1 MAKTTSAADT
11 LRTGAARGIN
21 NGRLVLQKTQKA
33 AAENTANA
41 ANAIKSNASFV
52 YKPSSGSADSSGGET
67 SSVRETVVNQETP
80 QQTTVNQNLAAQPES
95 RFKDDE
101 IEKMDVDEIDKILA
115 TDGSLTAEESDALK
129 KAKETKQDSTNND
142 ANTFRFRGRTDD
154 PDFAKPEEDK
164 FDIQQGDFIEFLM
177 KDVVLASAAWAG
189 NKTAKWIGVGA
200 YEFSSWAWH
209 KMLDGK
215 EAKEKEDAKKA
226 REKASK
232 AADTLDQQRKTSL
245 DNTPLP
251 ETDKTKAFANQ
262 IFAFHNAETAKPA
275 PGIVEGNAFF
285 HLLKAN
291 LEMDEKSFSD
301 LLAQKGMSPDHPLVK
316 QARERADFF
325 TNKIKKDGITDP
337 KKIEAEKKNFLDSIA
352 AVTERHAALATSA
365 QTFTANY
372 AAAAML
378 QEKIKNPDA
387 FANADLQKEF
397 LNRKQTEA
405 AKTFYLEAIKI
416 MHGGSNFKNLEDLTQ
431 TSVDAY
437 KTARDNIEKG
447 QYAERG
453 KLGENK
459 PLSVLQKTLENPE
472 KKYQKLSAED
482 MKGVAVAYIQ
492 SEQAGNQQLEAVNAR
507 IAAEEERQKQNDD
520 RRQNVED
527 TKNRIKKPKIN
538 EKTTESSSKEKI
550 TPTPTRGRDY

>member
-21 NGRLVLQKTQKA
+21 NGRLVLQQTRA
-33 AAENTANA
+33 AAAVNTANA

-115 TDGSLTAEESDALK
+115 TDGSLTAKESDALK

-177 KDVVLASAAWAG
+177 KDVVLASAAWAT

-200 YEFSSWAWH
+200 YEFGSWAWH

-232 AADTLDQQRKTSL
+232 AADTLDQKRKNSH
-245 DNTPLP
+245 DNKPLP
-251 ETDKTKAFANQ
+251 EKDTTTAFANQ
-262 IFAFHNAETAKPA
+262 LFSIHDAEIAKPSSQA
-275 PGIVEGNAFF
+275 AEANAFF
-285 HLLKAN
+285 HLTKAA
-291 LEMDEKSFSD
+291 LEMDEKNFND
-301 LLAQKGMSPDHPLVK
+301 LLTKKSISPNASFVK
-316 QARERADFF
+316 LARERAEFF
-325 TNKIKKDGITDP
+325 KNEIKKDGITDP
-337 KKIEAEKKNFLDSIA
+337 KKVEAEKKNFLDSIA
-352 AVTERHAALATSA
+352 ATVEKHSALTLSAT
-365 QTFTANY
+365 TFTANY

-387 FANADLQKEF
+387 FANTDLQKEF
-397 LNRKQTEA
+397 LNRKQNEA
-405 AKTFYLEAIKI
+405 KKLFYLEAIKL
-416 MHGGSNFKNLEDLTQ
+416 MRGGSNFKNLEDLTQ
-431 TSVDAY
+431 AGVDAF

-459 PLSVLQKTLENPE
+459 PFSVLQKTLENPE

-482 MKGVAVAYIQ
+482 MKGVAVAYIG
-492 SEQAGNQQLEAVNAR
+492 SEQAGNQRLEEVNAR
-507 IAAEEERQKQNDD
+507 IAAEEEKLKQNDS

-527 TKNRIKKPKIN
+527 TKKRIKNPTLN
-538 EKTTESSSKEKI
+538 EGTNKEKF
-550 TPTPTRGRDY
+550 TPAPTRGREY